1 MVEVVRVSE
10 DLPSSRVGAVG
21 SARRRWTAGF
31 TRRRAG
37 RRGRGKEATGSGVGG
52 VNEEAS
58 AIEWRGPRGGD
69 GAAGSATRS
78 RRLQA
83 KMRGSASAREEERAE
98 RGNVVRSRG
107 GRRLNA

>member
-58 AIEWRGPRGGD
+58 AIEWRV
-69 GAAGSATRS
+69 
-78 RRLQA
+78 
-83 KMRGSASAREEERAE
+83 REEET
-98 RGNVVRSRG
+98 
-107 GRRLNA
+107 GRRGRQRGAAACKPRCGGVPARGRKKERKEEMLCGAAEEDA